1 MSTPSIQPDE
11 ETMRRNLAITLQQQQ
26 PPQANPLEPQM
37 AAPGPIDLPNQPK
50 APDMS
55 IFPAS
60 KPPVVFGPFGQGGKG
75 MAQRGTPEGDKQE
88 IQRLSSTGSGVS
100 QIPGRIESAMPNHPV
115 LGKVLGQGAG
125 ILGRIGDAILSN
137 LPGSLNGVG
146 KGIESMIPGTQG
158 YHQAQLGQATGQ
170 LNNETANTE
179 KEAQAGEANAR
190 VPFTQANTEHLQQE
204 TEDLKNPQEKK
215 SVPLLHE
222 TDQGLML
229 VNPDTREVTPLTLN
243 GNPLMPKTGAPKSSE
258 HITLSGPGGKPIAAN
273 YHPDT
278 GKYSDAAGNEITNPQ
293 PYEKPNVTNLN
304 MGNSAK
310 LNDRQQATATA
321 ILEGRMTPPSS
332 FALKT
337 PYWQDVMGSVFQQDP
352 QFSEQRAQL
361 RKGFTVGAQSKQV
374 NAVNTAL
381 GHAGVLG
388 EAIDALGNGN
398 IKVLNKIANDLG
410 VQTGNDAATTYN
422 TIVHRLGPEITTA
435 YVGAGGTAGDR
446 GTNEKD
452 FDYSLGPKQL
462 KSNLGVTVK
471 LFRSMNNSLEN
482 QWNQNKS
489 GNMPGYQE
497 HFIMPQAQQ
506 TLQKYAPEGGN
517 QPAQGGGMIRAIDD
531 KGVLHEAPAGTAL
544 PKGWKAQ

>member
-11 ETMRRNLAITLQQQQ
+11 ETMRRNLAITLANQ
-26 PPQANPLEPQM
+26 PPPANPLEPQM

-170 LNNETANTE
+170 LNNETTNAE
-179 KEAQAGEANAR
+179 KEAQAADIKAQAPLRAAQTTEVQERVAEMPQAAKTEQGFKEAQITN
-190 VPFTQANTEHLQQE
+190 
-204 TEDLKNPQEKK
+204 
-215 SVPLLHE
+215 LLHPQAK
-222 TDQGLML
+222 TDFEAWQVQNPGKPIGDWLSEVAKAKEPTSDVATYIRDYMGAHNL
-229 VNPDTREVTPLTLN
+229 PDTPENRMIAHQEYTNETKIAPAQIRIEGLAATRGMPVTDSQTGLTTPMSWEEYN
-243 GNPLMPKTGAPKSSE
+243 QKSKAEPGRYVSPQYNPETQMGIKAWRD
-258 HITLSGPGGKPIAAN
+258 LSPGGKTGTQVTSYNTFLQHTGQLYDAVSELKNSGYPGWNKPLNWLRTQTGDPRVKAFLAKEEPVKKEFESFLLNNRALYSEDRADAN
-273 YHPDT
+273 KYLDENSSPAQMYGVLPSLIHT
-278 GKYSDAAGNEITNPQ
+278 GFARINEQNNSFKRATGEDIPNLISPEAQKAIDRVGGNQ
-293 PYEKPNVTNLN
+293 PY
-304 MGNSAK
+304 
-310 LNDRQQATATA
+310 
-321 ILEGRMTPPSS
+321 
-332 FALKT
+332 
-337 PYWQDVMGSVFQQDP
+337 GS
-352 QFSEQRAQL
+352 
-361 RKGFTVGAQSKQV
+361 
-374 NAVNTAL
+374 
-381 GHAGVLG
+381 
-388 EAIDALGNGN
+388 
-398 IKVLNKIANDLG
+398 
-410 VQTGNDAATTYN
+410 
-422 TIVHRLGPEITTA
+422 
-435 YVGAGGTAGDR
+435 
-446 GTNEKD
+446 
-452 FDYSLGPKQL
+452 
-462 KSNLGVTVK
+462 
-471 LFRSMNNSLEN
+471 
-482 QWNQNKS
+482 
-489 GNMPGYQE
+489 
-497 HFIMPQAQQ
+497 
-506 TLQKYAPEGGN
+506 N